1 MLTSLIVYFGYK
13 QSHSS
18 NFLLFKNVSHPNFQY
33 RHISA
38 AQRGFTL
45 IEIMVVVVII
55 AVVSVAVVSSLSGS
69 DDRAARL
76 QADRFMAVV
85 NEVRDEAIIAGD
97 NFILSVDERAGTYR
111 FESVYSQIG
120 SNDSLLKNR
129 KVDSEVELKWDVFE
143 AFEDDLDA
151 KPKVLISSLGE
162 ITPFEASFAGS
173 DLKYVVLV
181 NDDGQLERV
190 DKKTGTF

>member
-1 MLTSLIVYFGYK
+1 MP
-13 QSHSS
+13 HS
-18 NFLLFKNVSHPNFQY
+18 KFQY
-33 RHISA
+33 RQNSV
-38 AQRGFTL
+38 AQQGFTL

-97 NFILSVDERAGTYR
+97 NFILSVDERAGTYG
-111 FESVYSQIG
+111 FESIYSQTE
-120 SNDSLLKNR
+120 SKDSLLKDRN
-129 KVDSEVELKWDVFE
+129 VDPEVELKWAVFE
-143 AFEDDLDA
+143 VFEDDPEA
-151 KPKVLISSLGE
+151 EPKVLISSLGE

-190 DKKTGTF
+190 DKKTGAF